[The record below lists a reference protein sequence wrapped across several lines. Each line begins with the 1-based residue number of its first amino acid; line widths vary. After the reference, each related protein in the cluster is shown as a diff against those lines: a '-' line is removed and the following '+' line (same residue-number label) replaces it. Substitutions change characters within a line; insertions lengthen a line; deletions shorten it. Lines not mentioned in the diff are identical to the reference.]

1 VKVLL
6 QNIIDNIAH
15 YNKLRHVNPKL
26 KVIFSISTL
35 LICVFSKSV
44 VVPLIITFIMVYL
57 TLFKAEVP
65 KNIYLKFMGAPIG
78 FGLITVI
85 LMAFIYG
92 QGDALYSLN
101 LFGFDISLYRYGAEL
116 GLLVFSRMLGGVAS
130 TLFLTLT
137 TPMTELFYVL
147 KEMRVPNAMLDIA
160 MMMYRYV
167 FVLLEEM
174 IRTEN
179 AQKTRLGYR
188 NLKTTYKSLG
198 LLASNLFI
206 RTWDRGETLF
216 ITMSSRGY
224 DGDLKIL
231 GNIENP
237 ELKYLLMVG
246 VFELVLIIMAYITK
260 DFNVV

>member
-1 VKVLL
+1 MKVLL

-26 KVIFSISTL
+26 KVIFSISML
-35 LICVFSKSV
+35 LICVFSTSII
-44 VVPLIITFIMVYL
+44 VPLIITVIMVYL
-57 TLFKAEVP
+57 TLFKAKVP
-65 KNIYLKFMGAPIG
+65 KSIYLKFMSAPVG
-78 FGLITVI
+78 FGVITVI

-92 QGDALYSLN
+92 QGDTLFSIN
-101 LFGFDISLYRYGAEL
+101 LFGFDISLHKYGAEL
-116 GLLVFSRMLGGVAS
+116 GFLVFSRMLGGVSS

-147 KEMRVPNAMLDIA
+147 KEMKVPNSVLDIT

-179 AQKTRLGYR
+179 AQKTRLGYKDI
-188 NLKTTYKSLG
+188 KTTYKSLG

-216 ITMSSRGY
+216 ITMNSRGY
-224 DGDLKIL
+224 NGDLKLL
-231 GNIENP
+231 GKIENP
-237 ELKYLLMVG
+237 ELKYLILLG
-246 VFELVLIIMAYITK
+246 VFEIILIALAFLTK
-260 DFNVV
+260 DFKIL